1 MKPIP
6 LVQTTRGYLPDSV
19 HIENIHL
26 GSVAVVDVTGKLL
39 WQAGDPHYPVF
50 TRSTIKPFQAL
61 PFLLDDGPAKL
72 GLRQEEIALMCA
84 SHNGEDKHLE
94 VVRGLLGKSGYE
106 ERHLQCGCHAPMF
119 YEATGQTPPT
129 EGRWNQ
135 LHHNCSG
142 KHSGFLAWCRLHDVS
157 PEGYVDPAHPLQ
169 QRIRATMAELA
180 GCRESD
186 LPMGLDGCSA
196 PNYALPLAGLA
207 HLYARLAQGG
217 NDPRYGA
224 AMGDLRDAMMA
235 YPDLVSGE
243 NRSDLFYMRYGKGD
257 WVTKVGADGVQLIG
271 IRSLGIGI
279 AVKIVDGNNRVAQV
293 ATVAALSQLGLLG
306 EEGAELQERYGRLA
320 LINARGLHA
329 GNIEPAFLLQKVV
342 G

>member
-6 LVQTTRGYLPDSV
+6 LVQTTRGYLPDTV
-19 HIENIHL
+19 HVENIHL
-26 GSVAVVDVTGKLL
+26 GSVAVADYTGKLL

-72 GLRQEEIALMCA
+72 DLRQEEIALMCA
-84 SHNGEDKHLE
+84 SHNGEEKHLE

-106 ERHLQCGCHAPMF
+106 ERHLQCGCHAPMY
-119 YEATGQTPPT
+119 YEAVGQTPP
-129 EGRWNQ
+129 EDGRWNQ

-157 PEGYVDPAHPLQ
+157 PEGYVDSAHPLQ
-169 QRIRATMAELA
+169 RRIKATMAELA
-180 GCRESD
+180 GCAESE
-186 LPMGLDGCSA
+186 LSMGLDGCSA
-196 PNYALPLAGLA
+196 PNYALPLDRLA
-207 HLYARLAQGG
+207 QLYARLAQGG
-217 NDPRYGA
+217 NDPHYGA

-235 YPDLVSGE
+235 HPDLVSGE
-243 NRSDLFYMRYGKGD
+243 NRSDLFYMRFGKGD

-279 AVKIVDGNNRVAQV
+279 AVKILDGNNRAAQV
-293 ATVAALSQLGLLG
+293 ATVAVLSQLGLLG
-306 EEGAELQERYGRLA
+306 ADAAELQERYGRPA

-329 GNIEPAFLLQKVV
+329 GNIEPAFSLQKAAA
-342 G
+342 